1 MAFLVSS
8 GSFISPALRK
18 AVQAR
23 TERFPHGE
31 LVRSRGIVSVWLA
44 VVVQAP
50 QLSRSAC
57 GGRHM
62 KGLVARPLATLWD
75 GRESVGRY
83 PVIEGRM
90 AGFGGIASR

>member
-1 MAFLVSS
+1 M
-8 GSFISPALRK
+8 
-18 AVQAR
+18 
-23 TERFPHGE
+23 
-31 LVRSRGIVSVWLA
+31 A

-62 KGLVARPLATLWD
+62 KGLAARPLATLWD
-75 GRESVGRY
+75 GRDSVGRY

-90 AGFGGIASR
+90 AGLGGIASSQNAVISESTMLVGTSLPRTM